1 MELTDEELQ
10 KKLDEAVAKATKGL
24 LSQEQFDEALK
35 KRLSEKEAK
44 HKAELEEAQKTASM
58 TAEEKQ
64 KHAFA
69 ELAKE
74 RDELK
79 GLLAKK
85 EHIENLTKLMADKKV
100 SAEFLPMF
108 SGISDLK
115 EAGAMMD
122 KFNETFEAKI
132 KAEKE
137 SLINPHTP
145 SIQTTTN
152 PSDDAEV
159 DRIMGI
165 KPTKK

>member
-64 KHAFA
+64 KHAFE

-85 EHIENLTKLMADKKV
+85 EHIENLTKLMTEKKV
-100 SAEFLPMF
+100 GSEFLPMF
-108 SGISDLK
+108 SNISDLK
-115 EAGAMMD
+115 EASEMMD
-122 KFNETFEAKI
+122 KFNEAFDAKI

-145 SIQTTTN
+145 NIQISN
-152 PSDDAEV
+152 NAQNDAEI

-165 KPTKK
+165 KPTNK

>member
-44 HKAELEEAQKTASM
+44 HKAELEEIQKTASM

-64 KHAFA
+64 KHAFE

-85 EHIENLTKLMADKKV
+85 EHIENLTKLMSEKKV
-100 SAEFLPMF
+100 GSEFLPMF
-108 SGISDLK
+108 SSISDLK
-115 EAGAMMD
+115 QASEMMD
-122 KFNETFEAKI
+122 KFNEAFDAKI

-145 SIQTTTN
+145 NIQISN
-152 PSDDAEV
+152 NAQNDAEI

-165 KPTKK
+165 KPTNK

>member
-1 MELTDEELQ
+1 MEITDEELQ

-44 HKAELEEAQKTASM
+44 HKAELDELKKTADMS
-58 TAEEKQ
+58 AEEKQ
-64 KHAFA
+64 KHALD
-69 ELAKE
+69 ELTKE

-85 EHIENLTKLMADKKV
+85 EHIENLTKLMTEKKV
-100 SAEFLPMF
+100 SSEFLPMF
-108 SGISDLK
+108 SNISDIK
-115 EAGAMMD
+115 EAGALMD
-122 KFNETFEAKI
+122 KFNQAFDAKI

-137 SLINPHTP
+137 ALINPHTP

-165 KPTKK
+165 KPTNK

>member
-1 MELTDEELQ
+1 MELTEEELQ

-64 KHAFA
+64 KHAFE

-85 EHIENLTKLMADKKV
+85 EHIENLTKLMTEKKV
-100 SAEFLPMF
+100 GSEFLPMF
-108 SGISDLK
+108 SNISDLK
-115 EAGAMMD
+115 QASEMMD
-122 KFNETFEAKI
+122 KFNEAFDAKI

-145 SIQTTTN
+145 NIQISN
-152 PSDDAEV
+152 NAQNDAEI

-165 KPTKK
+165 KPTNK

>member
-1 MELTDEELQ
+1 MEITEEELQ
-10 KKLDEAVAKATKGL
+10 KKLDEAVAKASKGM

-44 HKAELEEAQKTASM
+44 HKAELEELKKTADMS
-58 TAEEKQ
+58 AEEKQ
-64 KHAFA
+64 KHALD
-69 ELAKE
+69 ELTKE

-85 EHIENLTKLMADKKV
+85 EHLENLTRLMAEKKV
-100 SAEFLPMF
+100 GTEFLPMF
-108 SGISDLK
+108 SEISDIK

-122 KFNETFEAKI
+122 KFNEAFEAKI

-137 SLINPHTP
+137 ALISPHTP
-145 SIQTTTN
+145 SVQN
-152 PSDDAEV
+152 KNAPDDAEV

-165 KPTKK
+165 KSTNK